1 MKTKQTAAGYLLRL
15 TPEAVQQI
23 ADLKR
28 SPSMLNSIVPST
40 RLLIHRAIAE
50 LHKKHI
56 GGKK

>member
-1 MKTKQTAAGYLLRL
+1 MKTKPQAAGYLLRL
-15 TPEAVQQI
+15 TPEAVAMLQ
-23 ADLKR
+23 DLKR

-50 LHKKHI
+50 LHKKYI